1 MNDHDELI
9 KLSYESTIEELE
21 LRVAILKELVDVY
34 KRQVQSD
41 KDFINFLLGKLGRDP
56 ID

>member
-1 MNDHDELI
+1 MNEHDELI

>member
-1 MNDHDELI
+1 MNEHDELI

-21 LRVAILKELVDVY
+21 LRIAILNELVDVY

>member
-9 KLSYESTIEELE
+9 KLSYETTIAGLE

-41 KDFINFLLGKLGRDP
+41 KDFINFLLGELGRDP

>member
-1 MNDHDELI
+1 MNEHDELI

-21 LRVAILKELVDVY
+21 LRVAILNELVDVY

-41 KDFINFLLGKLGRDP
+41 KDFINFLLGELGSDP